1 MDLANLL
8 SHSTAVKPLYTPLE
22 SSHYKRSAPLSPP
35 AEEPKVSLP
44 SISSLFEGADG
55 AQPAAKRQRLSP
67 SLVER
72 HVRVQ
77 SYELPPTPPLRP
89 GSGHAHRRA
98 SPVESLSHKEAHH
111 HHLHRSS
118 ISSNGSIHIPRN
130 TAPYASPAPSVS
142 SYTSP
147 IDAPQQQMYYPR
159 PPTTSSFQPSTPAS
173 APQMPT
179 VQVQTQQP
187 HQQHSSP
194 ALISP
199 VTPAWQ
205 HHHYFPPSTTAP
217 YQQNHDRYICRTCH
231 KAFSRPS
238 SLRIHSHSHTGEK
251 PFRCT
256 HAGCGKAFSVRSNMK
271 RHERGCHSGRPG
283 PAPAATALVV

>member
-8 SHSTAVKPLYTPLE
+8 SSTAVKPSYTPVD
-22 SSHYKRSAPLSPP
+22 SSYYKRSAPLSPP

-44 SISSLFEGADG
+44 SISSLLEGADG
-55 AQPAAKRQRLSP
+55 QHSAKRQRLSP
-67 SLVER
+67 SIGER

-89 GSGHAHRRA
+89 GSGHGHNRA
-98 SPVESLSHKEAHH
+98 SPETFKEHP
-111 HHLHRSS
+111 HRSS
-118 ISSNGSIHIPRN
+118 ISSNGSIHIQHS
-130 TAPYASPAPSVS
+130 APYASPAPSVS

-147 IDAPQQQMYYPR
+147 IDAPQQAIYYTR
-159 PPTTSSFQPSTPAS
+159 PPTTSTFAPSTPAP
-173 APQMPT
+173 APQMPPT
-179 VQVQTQQP
+179 ATNP
-187 HQQHSSP
+187 LALALALALALPLLSP
-194 ALISP
+194 DLPSDPSLA
-199 VTPAWQ
+199 TPPLL
-205 HHHYFPPSTTAP
+205 PPSTTTP

-256 HAGCGKAFSVRSNMK
+256 HTGCGKAFSVRSNMK
-271 RHERGCHSGRPG
+271 RHERGCHSGRP
-283 PAPAATALVV
+283 AAATALVV